1 MEVTEMPLTKD
12 EKKISLYEQVYL
24 TIKDHIIKGVFSPGQ
39 KLVESKLVNLLN
51 TSRTPIREAL
61 RRLEME
67 GLLVSRPSQGVEVT
81 NFTKEAMNDL
91 FECNS
96 VLEGL
101 AARKAAENIDHESIV
116 QLEECLILARKYFDQ
131 DKLDEVVVKNT
142 LFHDTILNSSDNPT
156 VVHMMTQIKSQVL
169 AYRSFISSYKFR
181 STFMDEHWGIFQ
193 AIKNREPDKAEE
205 LMRKHIMNDYMA
217 IDSQIGNYFNSSN

>member
-1 MEVTEMPLTKD
+1 MPLTKD

-101 AARKAAENIDHESIV
+101 AARKA
-116 QLEECLILARKYFDQ
+116 K
-131 DKLDEVVVKNT
+131 
-142 LFHDTILNSSDNPT
+142 
-156 VVHMMTQIKSQVL
+156 
-169 AYRSFISSYKFR
+169 
-181 STFMDEHWGIFQ
+181 
-193 AIKNREPDKAEE
+193 
-205 LMRKHIMNDYMA
+205 RKHR
-217 IDSQIGNYFNSSN
+217 S

>member
-1 MEVTEMPLTKD
+1 MTLIKE

-24 TIKDHIIKGVFSPGQ
+24 TIKENIIKGVFSPGQ

-67 GLLVSRPSQGVEVT
+67 GLVVSRSSHGVEVT
-81 NFTKEAMNDL
+81 NFTKEAMTDL
-91 FECNS
+91 FECNA

-101 AARKAAENIDHESIV
+101 AARKAAENIDHESVV
-116 QLEECLILARKYFDQ
+116 QLEECLFLSRTYFEQ
-131 DKLDEVVVKNT
+131 NKLDEVVSKNT
-142 LFHDTILNSSDNPT
+142 LFHDIILNSGDNLALA
-156 VVHMMTQIKSQVL
+156 HMMAQIKSQVL

-181 STFMDEHWGIFQ
+181 STFMDEHWAIFQ
-193 AIKNREPDKAEE
+193 AIKNRQPDIAEE
-205 LMRKHIMNDYMA
+205 LMREHIMNDYAA
-217 IDSQIGNYFNSSN
+217 INSQIGNYFSEKN